1 MANFIMILPEEIK
14 KVGIHKALIVAY
26 LRGWLETNATNP
38 IANRDGKTW
47 SFQALKT
54 WSENTGLRRGTIRNH
69 LMELREKGIVI
80 TGNYNR
86 LGFDRTIWYSLAD
99 NYEELILEY
108 AAANSN
114 NSTDNNDQN
123 ENSNSTIPLEL
134 SSQMENP
141 IETPATEPDETTIQ
155 YINEEINETIN
166 EVTRQTDQSVELE
179 NEFIKLHLAIGDFL
193 ESINPS
199 IDSDEKLDYA
209 NLLQKIIDK
218 YGYDDG
224 VILIFE
230 FIYNNQ
236 IIDDTTIQIFLD
248 EIKAKRNHFLN

>member
-1 MANFIMILPEEIK
+1 MK
-14 KVGIHKALIVAY
+14 KY
-26 LRGWLETNATNP
+26 L
-38 IANRDGKTW
+38 
-47 SFQALKT
+47 
-54 WSENTGLRRGTIRNH
+54 
-69 LMELREKGIVI
+69 V
-80 TGNYNR
+80 
-86 LGFDRTIWYSLAD
+86 
-99 NYEELILEY
+99 
-108 AAANSN
+108 
-114 NSTDNNDQN
+114 
-123 ENSNSTIPLEL
+123 
-134 SSQMENP
+134 
-141 IETPATEPDETTIQ
+141 Q

>member
-1 MANFIMILPEEIK
+1 
-14 KVGIHKALIVAY
+14 
-26 LRGWLETNATNP
+26 
-38 IANRDGKTW
+38 
-47 SFQALKT
+47 
-54 WSENTGLRRGTIRNH
+54 
-69 LMELREKGIVI
+69 
-80 TGNYNR
+80 
-86 LGFDRTIWYSLAD
+86 
-99 NYEELILEY
+99 
-108 AAANSN
+108 
-114 NSTDNNDQN
+114 
-123 ENSNSTIPLEL
+123 
-134 SSQMENP
+134 MENP

-248 EIKAKRNHFLN
+248 EIKVACVPGEAFGAPGYIRFSFALSDEDAKEGLTRIAELCETATF